1 MPEYSIADL
10 TRTVRTKVEP
20 CDCPEHADDPC
31 WVWTGACDSSG
42 YAAVKM
48 RGTLVQVHRY
58 THERMVG
65 PIELPC
71 DTCRGRFGGESGY
84 VYTATMESIPCS
96 RCASTGLDPDP
107 TVDHLCQGHRNCI
120 NPTHFEIVSRS
131 ENSRRANERRWGR

>member
-1 MPEYSIADL
+1 MTYSIADL

-58 THERMVG
+58 THERMIG
-65 PIELPC
+65 PIELKCVPC
-71 DTCRGRFGGESGY
+71 NGKGWAWDQSEQIDC
-84 VYTATMESIPCS
+84 PD
-96 RCASTGLDPDP
+96 CAGTGLDPDP
-107 TVDHLCQGHRNCI
+107 TIDHLCKGHRNCV
-120 NPTHFEIVSRS
+120 NVAHFEIVSRS